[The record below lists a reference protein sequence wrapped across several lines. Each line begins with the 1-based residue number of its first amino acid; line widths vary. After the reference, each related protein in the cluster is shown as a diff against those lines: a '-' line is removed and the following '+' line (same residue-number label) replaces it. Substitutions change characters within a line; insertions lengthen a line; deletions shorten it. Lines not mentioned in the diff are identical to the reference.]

1 MQSMKDYSNLNKTRS
16 EIVRNALLASV
27 GLFIFAIGIY
37 LTIQANIGVAPWDV
51 LNQGLTK
58 RIGISY
64 GTVMMVVSATVIII
78 DVLMK
83 EPIGLGMVLDTVI
96 VGKTVDLMNYLDLV
110 PPRQS
115 LWSGVLL
122 LILGLLLLAVGMR
135 VYMALG
141 LGCGPRDTLLVALC
155 KRFPKLSIGALNV
168 IMWATVT
175 VIGYFLGGQVGLG
188 TVISVVCMGPLLN
201 TLCRM
206 THFNAADVVH
216 QNLLKTLQI
225 LFGKA

>member
-1 MQSMKDYSNLNKTRS
+1 MKDYTNLNTTRK
-16 EIVRNALLASV
+16 EIIRNMILASF
-27 GLFIFAIGIY
+27 GLFVFAIGVY

-58 RIGISY
+58 RTGFLY
-64 GTVMMVVSATVIII
+64 GNVMIMVSLTVIIL

-83 EPIGLGMVLDTVI
+83 EPIGMGMLLDTLV

-110 PPRQS
+110 KPRQT
-115 LWSGVLL
+115 LWGGVLL
-122 LILGLLLLAVGMR
+122 LLAGIFLLAVGMR
-135 VYMALG
+135 IYMALG
-141 LGCGPRDTLLVALC
+141 LGCGPRDTFLVALC

-175 VIGYFLGGQVGLG
+175 VIGWFLGGQVGLG
-188 TVISVVCMGPLLN
+188 TIVSVVAMGPVLN
-201 TLCRM
+201 ALCKR

-216 QNLLKTLQI
+216 QNLLKTLKI
-225 LFGKA
+225 LISGEA

>member
-1 MQSMKDYSNLNKTRS
+1 MKDYTNLNTTRN
-16 EIVRNALLASV
+16 EVIKNMVLAAA

-37 LTIQANIGVAPWDV
+37 LTIRANIGVAPWDV

-58 RIGISY
+58 RTGFLY
-64 GTVMMVVSATVIII
+64 GNVMIMVSLTVIIL

-83 EPIGLGMVLDTVI
+83 EPIGMGMLLDTLV

-110 PPRQS
+110 KPRQT
-115 LWSGVLL
+115 LWGGVLL
-122 LILGLLLLAVGMR
+122 LLAGILLLAVGMR
-135 VYMALG
+135 IYMALG
-141 LGCGPRDTLLVALC
+141 LGCGPRDTFLVALC

-175 VIGYFLGGQVGLG
+175 IIGWFLGGQVGVG
-188 TVISVVCMGPLLN
+188 TVISVVAMGPILQ
-201 TLCRM
+201 TLCTM

-216 QNLLKTLQI
+216 QNLLKTLKI
-225 LFGKA
+225 LIKGEA

>member
-1 MQSMKDYSNLNKTRS
+1 MKDYTNLNTTRK
-16 EIVRNALLASV
+16 EIIRNMILASF
-27 GLFIFAIGIY
+27 GLFVFAIGVY

-58 RIGISY
+58 RTGFLY
-64 GTVMMVVSATVIII
+64 GNVMIMVSLTVIIL

-83 EPIGLGMVLDTVI
+83 EPIGMGMLLDTLV

-110 PPRQS
+110 KPRQT
-115 LWSGVLL
+115 LWGGVLL
-122 LILGLLLLAVGMR
+122 LLAGIFLLAIGMR
-135 VYMALG
+135 IYMALG
-141 LGCGPRDTLLVALC
+141 LGCGPRDTFLVALC

-175 VIGYFLGGQVGLG
+175 VIGWFLGGQVGLG
-188 TVISVVCMGPLLN
+188 TIVSVVAMGPVLN
-201 TLCRM
+201 TLCKL

-216 QNLLKTLQI
+216 QNLLKTLKI
-225 LFGKA
+225 LIRGEA

>member
-1 MQSMKDYSNLNKTRS
+1 MKDYSNLNKTRK
-16 EIVRNALLASV
+16 EIVRNSVLASF

-64 GTVMMVVSATVIII
+64 GTVMMIVSATVIVI
-78 DVLMK
+78 DLLMK

-96 VGKTVDLMNYLDLV
+96 VGKTVDLMNYLNLV

-122 LILGLLLLAVGMR
+122 LVFGLFLLAVGMR
-135 VYMALG
+135 IYMALG
-141 LGCGPRDTLLVALC
+141 LGCGPRDTMLVALC
-155 KRFPKLSIGALNV
+155 KRFPKLSIGVLNI

-188 TVISVVCMGPLLN
+188 TIISVVCMGPMLN
-201 TLCRM
+201 ALCKA

-225 LFGKA
+225 LLGRA

>member
-1 MQSMKDYSNLNKTRS
+1 MKDYTNLNTTRK
-16 EIVRNALLASV
+16 EVLKNMVLASV

-58 RIGISY
+58 RTGFLY
-64 GTVMMVVSATVIII
+64 GNVMIMVSLTVIIL

-83 EPIGLGMVLDTVI
+83 EPIGMGMLLDTLV

-110 PPRQS
+110 KPRQTV
-115 LWSGVLL
+115 WGGVLL
-122 LILGLLLLAVGMR
+122 LLAGILLLAVGMR
-135 VYMALG
+135 IYMALG
-141 LGCGPRDTLLVALC
+141 LGCGPRDTFLVALC

-175 VIGYFLGGQVGLG
+175 IIGWFLGGQVGVG
-188 TVISVVCMGPLLN
+188 TVISVVAMGPILQ
-201 TLCRM
+201 TLCTM
-206 THFNAADVVH
+206 THFNAADVIH
-216 QNLLKTLQI
+216 QNLLKTLKI
-225 LFGKA
+225 LIQGEA